1 MGSTK
6 EPLMF
11 LVISPCCKGFINS
24 GVLGLSW
31 SWEEKY
37 DEKTHYHF
45 LNYFHWW
52 YSQRLM
58 KINGIKAS
66 RSNLTDLME
75 TSLPM
80 ECNSCRCCWVLSCCR
95 GWSSIIRGPSTSS
108 LPSFDVRRSF
118 HSSDC
123 LGTGWCFSRGGGT
136 AWFCSRIPCN
146 YLACKGDK
154 GEIWITIVIVVV
166 IFIVIRRIPRVFISG
181 CEAPSRVEDKLFN
194 LCVVLRKLKGGC
206 HELK

>member
-66 RSNLTDLME
+66 RSNLTYQME

-123 LGTGWCFSRGGGT
+123 LGTGWCFLLLFLSSSSSSSEGSQG
-136 AWFCSRIPCN
+136 FS
-146 YLACKGDK
+146 YLGVRHLA
-154 GEIWITIVIVVV
+154 
-166 IFIVIRRIPRVFISG
+166 
-181 CEAPSRVEDKLFN
+181 
-194 LCVVLRKLKGGC
+194 VLRTSC
-206 HELK
+206 STYA